1 MSDREKQRR
10 ALRGR
15 RMLAAL
21 ASDSGSAGRAAQPA
35 MPRADAQPRPRR
47 CATARSHG
55 VSPESVI
62 SRGRIAR
69 LMLPRFAAVNFQ
81 QGLKPRHARGHPASR
96 IARIY
101 PWFCSQFPP
110 AGPPPAQAQ
119 SRRFVTAQAILLMA
133 GSKHCEGTRL
143 QPTRQ
148 EVTHGLSDGVL
159 RMGLLPAA
167 ETREWPPNIATRL
180 CSKQHAIRREH
191 HGRGA
196 FRLGAPVKLRQI

>member
-1 MSDREKQRR
+1 
-10 ALRGR
+10 
-15 RMLAAL
+15 MLAAL

-119 SRRFVTAQAILLMA
+119 SRRFVTAPGDPAYGGQQTLRRNSFAANTA
-133 GSKHCEGTRL
+133 GSNARL
-143 QPTRQ
+143 VGWRPAN
-148 EVTHGLSDGVL
+148 GLAL
-159 RMGLLPAA
+159 RSRTTGMAA
-167 ETREWPPNIATRL
+167 EHRHAALLETACDSPRAPWAWSLPPWSPR
-180 CSKQHAIRREH
+180 
-191 HGRGA
+191 
-196 FRLGAPVKLRQI
+196 